1 VSLREKLRAKP
12 PRTVVHP
19 MVLGDTAEAE
29 AALRVARVA
38 RIIAQSEEQKGAKKR
53 SPKLAAALAAEEAAA
68 AELGKLAEP
77 VTVRAMP
84 PADWEALV
92 AAHPPQPKTDSQW
105 DEATFMPA
113 AVAGSVDSDMTE
125 EDWAEFFASD
135 RCSVGERDALWILV
149 LALNLRAPELSQLP
163 KDWTSTKS

>member
-1 VSLREKLRAKP
+1 MSLREKLRAKP
-12 PRTVVHP
+12 PRTAVHP

-29 AALRVARVA
+29 AALRAARVA
-38 RIIAQSEEQKGAKKR
+38 RIVAQSQEKPDAKKR
-53 SPKLAAALAAEEAAA
+53 SPKLTAAIAAEEAAA

-77 VTVRAMP
+77 VTVHAVP

-92 AAHPPQPKTDSQW
+92 AAHPPGEGVDAEW
-105 DEATFMPA
+105 DEVTFRPA
-113 AVAGSVDSDMTE
+113 AVAACVDSDMTE

-135 RCSVGERDALWILV
+135 RCSVGERDALWIVV

-163 KDWTSTKS
+163 KDWTPTKS